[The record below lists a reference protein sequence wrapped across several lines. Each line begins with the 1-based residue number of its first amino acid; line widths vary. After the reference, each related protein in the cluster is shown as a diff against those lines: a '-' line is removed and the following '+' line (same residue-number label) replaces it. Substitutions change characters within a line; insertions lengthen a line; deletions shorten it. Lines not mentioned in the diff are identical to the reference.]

1 MRFEMLLLDGDD
13 GYVGKCNMLRLTS
26 HSSTPL
32 PRPPAGNAQNQGN
45 NAAQQHPANQPQP
58 GHPQGTVFPQ
68 HAQQPVLGNVQSA
81 PQLQQWGTLQ
91 GSLPVPTL
99 QAQPN
104 PQRIEYALPV
114 VADLRFHRFWNF
126 SGKQQVQWAGAK
138 S

>member
-45 NAAQQHPANQPQP
+45 NAAQQHPTNQPQP

-68 HAQQPVLGNVQSA
+68 QAQQIVQSTA
-81 PQLQQWGTLQ
+81 QQLQQSGALQ
-91 GSLPVPTL
+91 GSLPVPAL

-114 VADLRFHRFWNF
+114 VADLRFHRFWHF

>member
-32 PRPPAGNAQNQGN
+32 PRPPNQGN

-58 GHPQGTVFPQ
+58 APQ
-68 HAQQPVLGNVQSA
+68 HAQQTLQGNVQLA
-81 PQLQQWGTLQ
+81 QQLQQWGAQQ
-91 GSLPVPTL
+91 GSLPAPAL
-99 QAQPN
+99 QAAPN

-114 VADLRFHRFWNF
+114 VADLRFHRFWHF